1 MFERL
6 ITSARFVSLVS
17 GLILFAAPAV
27 AQQPTVAL
35 PPFIITG
42 RITDA
47 RGAGIQSAEVR
58 VRKGETLL
66 ARGNVGSFDADTSA
80 NYALAVPM
88 SNAAIPTAASS
99 GDALTLEIDAGADTY
114 SDTNVTITAAKPGR
128 TLKLNIRAASC
139 TNPYGVSDAYL
150 SDIRMYVDACGIDGF
165 LDADGNY
172 QPNADFDGDG
182 VSNYAEYLA
191 GTDPFDPDDAGLKIL
206 SWRAVED
213 NPDVMEATFLP
224 GPNRS
229 YSAERAVIETGGT
242 LSSASEKGETPS
254 ARPQFEQVP
263 HQLSSEPTAPRK
275 NYLNTGNE
283 DPEVRAIYLYKE
295 GSSSLYRLR
304 LE

>member
-1 MFERL
+1 M
-6 ITSARFVSLVS
+6 SLVS
-17 GLILFAAPAV
+17 CLAVFSASAA
-27 AQQPTVAL
+27 PTVAL

-88 SNAAIPTAASS
+88 SNADIPTAAST

-114 SDTNVTITAAKPGR
+114 SDTNLTIVAAKPGR

-150 SDIRMYVDACGIDGF
+150 NDIRLYVDACGIDGF

-206 SWRAVED
+206 SWRAVEG

-229 YSAERAVIETGGT
+229 YSAERADATATTGI
-242 LSSASEKGETPS
+242 S
-254 ARPQFEQVP
+254 FELRP
-263 HQLSSEPTAPRK
+263 HQLTPEQNAVKK

>member
-1 MFERL
+1 M
-6 ITSARFVSLVS
+6 SLVS
-17 GLILFAAPAV
+17 CLAVFSASAA
-27 AQQPTVAL
+27 PTVAL

-80 NYALAVPM
+80 NYALSVPL
-88 SNAAIPTAASS
+88 SNADIPTAAST

-114 SDTNVTITAAKPGR
+114 SDTNLTITAAKPGR

-150 SDIRMYVDACGIDGF
+150 NDIRLYVDACGIEGF

-206 SWRAVED
+206 SWRAVKG

-229 YSAERAVIETGGT
+229 YSAERADATAAPA
-242 LSSASEKGETPS
+242 LS
-254 ARPQFEQVP
+254 FELRP
-263 HQLSSEPTAPRK
+263 HQLTPEQNAVKK

>member
-1 MFERL
+1 MSKSL
-6 ITSARFVSLVS
+6 MYSAGLMSLVS
-17 GLILFAAPAV
+17 CLLALLSASAA
-27 AQQPTVAL
+27 QPTVAL

-42 RITDA
+42 RIIDA

-88 SNAAIPTAASS
+88 SNADISTAAST

-114 SDTNVTITAAKPGR
+114 SDTNLTIVAAKPGR

-150 SDIRMYVDACGIDGF
+150 NDIRLYVDACGIDGF

-206 SWRAVED
+206 SWRAVEG

-229 YSAERAVIETGGT
+229 YSAERAAIETGGR
-242 LSSASEKGETPS
+242 ASPR
-254 ARPQFEQVP
+254 AAAPQFELYP
-263 HQLSSEPTAPRK
+263 HQLTPEQNAVKK

-283 DPEVRAIYLYKE
+283 DPEVRVIYLYKE
-295 GSSSLYRLR
+295 GSASLYRLR

>member
-1 MFERL
+1 M
-6 ITSARFVSLVS
+6 SLVS
-17 GLILFAAPAV
+17 CLAVFSASAA
-27 AQQPTVAL
+27 PTVAL

-42 RITDA
+42 RIIDA
-47 RGAGIQSAEVR
+47 RGAGLQSAEVR

-88 SNAAIPTAASS
+88 SNADIPTAAST

-114 SDTNVTITAAKPGR
+114 SDTNLTIVAAKPGR

-150 SDIRMYVDACGIDGF
+150 NDIRMYVDACGIDGF
-165 LDADGNY
+165 LDANGNY
-172 QPNADFDGDG
+172 QPDADFDGDG

-206 SWRAVED
+206 SWKAVEG

-229 YSAERAVIETGGT
+229 YSAERADPNAANETETGGT
-242 LSSASEKGETPS
+242 RLS
-254 ARPQFEQVP
+254 RPQFEQVP
-263 HQLSSEPTAPRK
+263 HQLTPEQNAVRK
-275 NYLNTGNE
+275 NYLNTGNG

>member
-1 MFERL
+1 MSKMS
-6 ITSARFVSLVS
+6 SAGLTSLVS
-17 GLILFAAPAV
+17 CLTLLCLSPASAA
-27 AQQPTVAL
+27 PTVAL

-42 RITDA
+42 RIIDA
-47 RGAGIQSAEVR
+47 RGAGLQSAEVR

-80 NYALAVPM
+80 NYALSVPM
-88 SNAAIPTAASS
+88 ANADVATAAST
-99 GDALTLEIDAGADTY
+99 GDALTLEIEAGADTY

-150 SDIRMYVDACGIDGF
+150 NDIRMYVDACGIDGF
-165 LDADGNY
+165 LDANGNY
-172 QPNADFDGDG
+172 QPDADFDGDG

-206 SWRAVED
+206 SWKAVEG

-229 YSAERAVIETGGT
+229 YSAERADPNAANETETGGT
-242 LSSASEKGETPS
+242 RLS
-254 ARPQFEQVP
+254 RPQFEQVP
-263 HQLSSEPTAPRK
+263 HQLTPEQNAVRK

>member
-1 MFERL
+1 MSKSL
-6 ITSARFVSLVS
+6 MSSARLTSLVS
-17 GLILFAAPAV
+17 CLTLLALSLPAA
-27 AQQPTVAL
+27 QPTIAL

-58 VRKGETLL
+58 VRKGSTLL

-80 NYALAVPM
+80 NYALSVPM
-88 SNAAIPTAASS
+88 ANADVATAAST
-99 GDALTLEIDAGADTY
+99 GDALTLEIEAGADTY

-150 SDIRMYVDACGIDGF
+150 NDIRLYVDACGIEGF

-191 GTDPFDPDDAGLKIL
+191 GTDPFDPDAAGLKIL
-206 SWRAVED
+206 SWRAVAD

-229 YSAERAVIETGGT
+229 YSAERADATAAPS
-242 LSSASEKGETPS
+242 LS
-254 ARPQFEQVP
+254 FELRP
-263 HQLSSEPTAPRK
+263 HQLTPEQNAVKK

>member
-6 ITSARFVSLVS
+6 VTSARFASLVS
-17 GLILFAAPAV
+17 CLAACYGPAV

-42 RITDA
+42 RITDY
-47 RGAGIQSAEVR
+47 RGAGISSAEVR
-58 VRKGETLL
+58 VRKGTTLL
-66 ARGNVGSFDADTSA
+66 ARGNVGNFDADTSA

-150 SDIRMYVDACGIDGF
+150 SDICMYVDACGIDGF

-191 GTDPFDPDDAGLKIL
+191 GTDPFDAADAGLKIL
-206 SWRAVED
+206 SWKAVEG

-229 YSAERAVIETGGT
+229 YSAERADATAAPA
-242 LSSASEKGETPS
+242 LS
-254 ARPQFEQVP
+254 FELRP
-263 HQLSSEPTAPRK
+263 HQLTPEQNAVKK

>member
-88 SNAAIPTAASS
+88 SNAEIPTAASS

-191 GTDPFDPDDAGLKIL
+191 GTDPFDPDDAGLRIL
-206 SWRAVED
+206 SWKAVEG

-229 YSAERAVIETGGT
+229 YSAERADATAAPA
-242 LSSASEKGETPS
+242 LS
-254 ARPQFEQVP
+254 FELRP
-263 HQLSSEPTAPRK
+263 HQLSPEQNAVKK

>member
-1 MFERL
+1 M
-6 ITSARFVSLVS
+6 SLVS
-17 GLILFAAPAV
+17 CLLTLLCASSASAA
-27 AQQPTVAL
+27 PTVAL

-42 RITDA
+42 RIIDV
-47 RGAGIQSAEVR
+47 RGAGLQSAEVR

-88 SNAAIPTAASS
+88 SNADIPTAAST
-99 GDALTLEIDAGADTY
+99 GDALTLEIDSGADTY
-114 SDTNVTITAAKPGR
+114 SDTNLTIVAAKPGR

-150 SDIRMYVDACGIDGF
+150 NDIRLYVDACGIDGF

-229 YSAERAVIETGGT
+229 YSAERADATAAPA
-242 LSSASEKGETPS
+242 LS
-254 ARPQFEQVP
+254 FELRP
-263 HQLSSEPTAPRK
+263 HQLSPEQNAVKK

>member
-1 MFERL
+1 MSSTRL
-6 ITSARFVSLVS
+6 VSLVS
-17 GLILFAAPAV
+17 CLVVLGVSAA
-27 AQQPTVAL
+27 QPPVAL
-35 PPFIITG
+35 PPFVITG
-42 RITDA
+42 RITDY
-47 RGAGIQSAEVR
+47 RGAGIHSAEVR
-58 VRKGETLL
+58 VRKGGTLL
-66 ARGNVGSFDADTSA
+66 ARGSVGAFATDTSA
-80 NYALAVPM
+80 NYALSVPM
-88 SNAAIPTAASS
+88 SNADTPTAASS

-139 TNPYGVSDAYL
+139 TNQYGVSDAYL
-150 SDIRMYVDACGIDGF
+150 NDIRMYVDACGIDGF
-165 LDADGNY
+165 LDANGNY

-191 GTDPFDPDDAGLKIL
+191 GTDPFDPDDAGLRIL
-206 SWRAVED
+206 SWKEVEG

-229 YSAERAVIETGGT
+229 YSAERAETAAQG
-242 LSSASEKGETPS
+242 LS
-254 ARPQFEQVP
+254 FEQRP
-263 HQLSSEPTAPRK
+263 HQLTPGPNAVKK

>member
-1 MFERL
+1 MS
-6 ITSARFVSLVS
+6 SAGLTSLVS
-17 GLILFAAPAV
+17 CLLVLLCASPASAA
-27 AQQPTVAL
+27 QPTIAL

-42 RITDA
+42 RITDY

-58 VRKGETLL
+58 VRKGSTLL

-80 NYALAVPM
+80 NYALSVPM
-88 SNAAIPTAASS
+88 ANADVATAAST
-99 GDALTLEIDAGADTY
+99 GDALTLEIEAGADTY

-150 SDIRMYVDACGIDGF
+150 NDIRMYVDACGIDGF
-165 LDADGNY
+165 LDANGNY
-172 QPNADFDGDG
+172 QPDADFDGDG

-206 SWRAVED
+206 SWRAVEG

-242 LSSASEKGETPS
+242 RSGASEKGETPS

-263 HQLSSEPTAPRK
+263 HQLTPEQNAVKK

>member
-1 MFERL
+1 M
-6 ITSARFVSLVS
+6 SLVS
-17 GLILFAAPAV
+17 CLLTLLCASSASAA
-27 AQQPTVAL
+27 PTVAL

-42 RITDA
+42 RIIDY
-47 RGAGIQSAEVR
+47 RGAGMQSAEVR

-88 SNAAIPTAASS
+88 SNADIPTAAST

-114 SDTNVTITAAKPGR
+114 SDTNLTIVAAKPGR

-150 SDIRMYVDACGIDGF
+150 NDIRLYVDACGIDGF

-206 SWRAVED
+206 SWRAVEG

-229 YSAERAVIETGGT
+229 YSAERADATATTGI
-242 LSSASEKGETPS
+242 S
-254 ARPQFEQVP
+254 FELRP
-263 HQLSSEPTAPRK
+263 HQLTPEQNAVKK

>member
-1 MFERL
+1 M
-6 ITSARFVSLVS
+6 SLVS
-17 GLILFAAPAV
+17 CLAVFSASAA
-27 AQQPTVAL
+27 PTVAL

-88 SNAAIPTAASS
+88 SNADIPTAAST

-114 SDTNVTITAAKPGR
+114 SDTNLTIVAAKPGR

-150 SDIRMYVDACGIDGF
+150 NDIRLYVDACGIDGF

-206 SWRAVED
+206 SWRAVKG

-229 YSAERAVIETGGT
+229 YSAERADATAAPA
-242 LSSASEKGETPS
+242 LS
-254 ARPQFEQVP
+254 FELRP
-263 HQLSSEPTAPRK
+263 HQLTPEQNAVKK

>member
-1 MFERL
+1 MAKMS
-6 ITSARFVSLVS
+6 SAGLTSLVS
-17 GLILFAAPAV
+17 CLTLLALSLP

-47 RGAGIQSAEVR
+47 RGAGLASAEVR
-58 VRKGETLL
+58 VRKGGTLL
-66 ARGNVGSFDADTSA
+66 ARGSVGSFDTDTSA

-88 SNAAIPTAASS
+88 SNVATPAAASV

-114 SDTNVTITAAKPGR
+114 SDTNVTITAANPGR
-128 TLKLNIRAASC
+128 TFKLNIRAASC

-165 LDADGNY
+165 LDANGNY

-191 GTDPFDPDDAGLKIL
+191 GTDPFDPDDAGLRIL
-206 SWRAVED
+206 SWKAVEG

-229 YSAERAVIETGGT
+229 YSAERAVIDAGGAAASGTDAGGT
-242 LSSASEKGETPS
+242 RLS
-254 ARPQFEQVP
+254 RPQFEQVP
-263 HQLSSEPTAPRK
+263 HQLTPEQNAVKK

-283 DPEVRAIYLYKE
+283 DPEVRVIYLYKE
-295 GSSSLYRLR
+295 GSASLYRLR

>member
-1 MFERL
+1 M
-6 ITSARFVSLVS
+6 SLVS
-17 GLILFAAPAV
+17 CLAVFSASAA
-27 AQQPTVAL
+27 PTVAL

-42 RITDA
+42 RIIDT
-47 RGAGIQSAEVR
+47 RGAGLQSAEVR

-88 SNAAIPTAASS
+88 SNADIPTAAST

-114 SDTNVTITAAKPGR
+114 SDTNLTIVAAKPGR

-150 SDIRMYVDACGIDGF
+150 NDIRLYVDACGIDGF

-206 SWRAVED
+206 SWRAVEG

-229 YSAERAVIETGGT
+229 YSAERADPNAVPA
-242 LSSASEKGETPS
+242 LS
-254 ARPQFEQVP
+254 FELRP
-263 HQLSSEPTAPRK
+263 HQLTPEQNAVKK

>member
-1 MFERL
+1 M
-6 ITSARFVSLVS
+6 SLVS
-17 GLILFAAPAV
+17 CLAVFSASAA
-27 AQQPTVAL
+27 PTVAL

-88 SNAAIPTAASS
+88 SNADIPTAAST

-114 SDTNVTITAAKPGR
+114 SDTNLTIFAAKPGR

-191 GTDPFDPDDAGLKIL
+191 GTDPFDPDDAGLRIL
-206 SWRAVED
+206 SWKAVEG

-229 YSAERAVIETGGT
+229 YSAERADATAAPA
-242 LSSASEKGETPS
+242 LS
-254 ARPQFEQVP
+254 FELRP
-263 HQLSSEPTAPRK
+263 HQLTPEQNAVKK

>member
-6 ITSARFVSLVS
+6 MSSARLVSLVS
-17 GLILFAAPAV
+17 CLAACCGSAV

-80 NYALAVPM
+80 NYALSVPM

-150 SDIRMYVDACGIDGF
+150 SDIRMYVDACGIVGF

-191 GTDPFDPDDAGLKIL
+191 GTDPFDADDAGLKIL
-206 SWRAVED
+206 SWKAVEG

-229 YSAERAVIETGGT
+229 YSAERADVTAASS
-242 LSSASEKGETPS
+242 LS
-254 ARPQFEQVP
+254 FELRP
-263 HQLSSEPTAPRK
+263 HQLTPERNAVKK

>member
-1 MFERL
+1 MSKSL
-6 ITSARFVSLVS
+6 MSLVS
-17 GLILFAAPAV
+17 CLAVFSASAA
-27 AQQPTVAL
+27 QPTVAL

-58 VRKGETLL
+58 VRKGEPLL

-88 SNAAIPTAASS
+88 SNADIPTAAST
-99 GDALTLEIDAGADTY
+99 GDALSLEIDAGADTY
-114 SDTNVTITAAKPGR
+114 SDTNLTIVAAKPGR

-150 SDIRMYVDACGIDGF
+150 NDIRLYVDACGIDGF

-191 GTDPFDPDDAGLKIL
+191 GTDPFDAADAGLKIL
-206 SWRAVED
+206 SWKAVEG
-213 NPDVMEATFLP
+213 NPEVMEATFLP

-229 YSAERAVIETGGT
+229 YSAERADATAAPA
-242 LSSASEKGETPS
+242 LS
-254 ARPQFEQVP
+254 FELRP
-263 HQLSSEPTAPRK
+263 HQLTPEQNAVKK

>member
-1 MFERL
+1 M
-6 ITSARFVSLVS
+6 SLVS
-17 GLILFAAPAV
+17 CLLTLLCASSTSAA
-27 AQQPTVAL
+27 QPTVAL

-58 VRKGETLL
+58 VRKGSTLL

-80 NYALAVPM
+80 NYALSVPM
-88 SNAAIPTAASS
+88 ANADVATAAST
-99 GDALTLEIDAGADTY
+99 GDALTLEIEAGADTY

-150 SDIRMYVDACGIDGF
+150 NDIRMYVDACGIDGF

-182 VSNYAEYLA
+182 VSNFAEYLA
-191 GTDPFDPDDAGLKIL
+191 GTDPFDSDDAGLKIL
-206 SWRAVED
+206 SWKAVEG

-229 YSAERAVIETGGT
+229 YSAERADPNAASETETGGT
-242 LSSASEKGETPS
+242 QAASETETGGTRLS
-254 ARPQFEQVP
+254 RPKFEQVP
-263 HQLSSEPTAPRK
+263 HQLTPEQNAVRK

>member
-6 ITSARFVSLVS
+6 ITSVRFASLVS
-17 GLILFAAPAV
+17 CLAVCYGPAV

-35 PPFIITG
+35 RPFITTG

-191 GTDPFDPDDAGLKIL
+191 GTDPFDAADAGLKIL
-206 SWRAVED
+206 SWKAVEG

-229 YSAERAVIETGGT
+229 YSAERADATAT
-242 LSSASEKGETPS
+242 PALS
-254 ARPQFEQVP
+254 FELRP
-263 HQLSSEPTAPRK
+263 HQLTPEQNAVKK

>member
-1 MFERL
+1 MSRCLTSQARL
-6 ITSARFVSLVS
+6 MPLVS
-17 GLILFAAPAV
+17 CLILFLCASPANAA
-27 AQQPTVAL
+27 AQPPVSL

-42 RITDA
+42 RVTDY
-47 RGAGIQSAEVR
+47 RGAGVSSAEVR
-58 VRKGETLL
+58 VRKGSTLL
-66 ARGNVGSFDADTSA
+66 ARGSVVKFEDDTSA
-80 NYALAVPM
+80 NYAVSVPM
-88 SNAAIPTAASS
+88 SNIDVPTAAVTN
-99 GDALTLEIDAGADTY
+99 DTLTLEIEAGADTY

-150 SDIRMYVDACGIDGF
+150 NDIRMYVDVCGIDGF

-191 GTDPFDPDDAGLKIL
+191 GTDPFDADDALKIL
-206 SWRAVED
+206 SWKAVEG

-224 GPNRS
+224 APNRA
-229 YSAERAVIETGGT
+229 YSAERAE
-242 LSSASEKGETPS
+242 SAL
-254 ARPQFEQVP
+254 QFELTP
-263 HQLSSEPTAPRK
+263 HQLSPEPNAARK

-295 GSSSLYRLR
+295 GASSLYRLR

>member
-1 MFERL
+1 MSKMS
-6 ITSARFVSLVS
+6 SAGLTSLVS
-17 GLILFAAPAV
+17 CLTLLCLSPASAA
-27 AQQPTVAL
+27 QPTVAL

-42 RITDA
+42 RIIDA
-47 RGAGIQSAEVR
+47 RGAGLQSAEVR

-88 SNAAIPTAASS
+88 SNADIPTAAST

-114 SDTNVTITAAKPGR
+114 SDTNLTIVAAKPGR

-206 SWRAVED
+206 SWRAVEG

-229 YSAERAVIETGGT
+229 YSAERADATATTGI
-242 LSSASEKGETPS
+242 S
-254 ARPQFEQVP
+254 FELRP
-263 HQLSSEPTAPRK
+263 HQLSPEPDAVRK

>member
-1 MFERL
+1 MSKSL
-6 ITSARFVSLVS
+6 MSSAGLTSLVS
-17 GLILFAAPAV
+17 CLLVLLCASPASAA
-27 AQQPTVAL
+27 QPTIAL

-42 RITDA
+42 RITDY

-58 VRKGETLL
+58 VRKGSTLL

-88 SNAAIPTAASS
+88 SNADIPTAATT
-99 GDALTLEIDAGADTY
+99 GDALTLEIEAGADTY

-165 LDADGNY
+165 LDANGNY
-172 QPNADFDGDG
+172 RPNADFDGDG

-206 SWRAVED
+206 SWKTVEG

-229 YSAERAVIETGGT
+229 YSAERADATAT
-242 LSSASEKGETPS
+242 PALS
-254 ARPQFEQVP
+254 FELRP
-263 HQLSSEPTAPRK
+263 HQLTPEQNAVKK

>member
-1 MFERL
+1 MSKRL
-6 ITSARFVSLVS
+6 MYSAGLMSFVSCLLALLS
-17 GLILFAAPAV
+17 ASAA
-27 AQQPTVAL
+27 QPTVAL

-88 SNAAIPTAASS
+88 SNAEIPTAASS
-99 GDALTLEIDAGADTY
+99 GDALTLEIAAGADTS
-114 SDTNVTITAAKPGR
+114 SDTTLTITAAKPGR

-150 SDIRMYVDACGIDGF
+150 NDIRLYVDACGIEGF

-206 SWRAVED
+206 SWRAVAD

-229 YSAERAVIETGGT
+229 YSAERADATAAPS
-242 LSSASEKGETPS
+242 LS
-254 ARPQFEQVP
+254 FELRP
-263 HQLSSEPTAPRK
+263 HQLTPEQNAVKK

>member
-1 MFERL
+1 MSKSL
-6 ITSARFVSLVS
+6 MSLVS
-17 GLILFAAPAV
+17 CLAVFSASAA
-27 AQQPTVAL
+27 QPTVAL

-88 SNAAIPTAASS
+88 SNAEIPTAASS
-99 GDALTLEIDAGADTY
+99 GDALTLEIEAGADTY

-206 SWRAVED
+206 SWKAVEG

-229 YSAERAVIETGGT
+229 YSAERADATAAPA
-242 LSSASEKGETPS
+242 LS
-254 ARPQFEQVP
+254 FELRP
-263 HQLSSEPTAPRK
+263 HQLTPEQNAVKK

>member
-1 MFERL
+1 M
-6 ITSARFVSLVS
+6 SLVS
-17 GLILFAAPAV
+17 CLPLLCLLSASAAQAP
-27 AQQPTVAL
+27 VAL

-42 RITDA
+42 RIIDY
-47 RGAGIQSAEVR
+47 RGAGVQSAEVR
-58 VRKGETLL
+58 VRKGGTLL
-66 ARGNVGSFDADTSA
+66 VRGKVDPFDADTSA
-80 NYALAVPM
+80 NYALSVPM
-88 SNAAIPTAASS
+88 STTDIPTAAST
-99 GDALTLEIDAGADTY
+99 GDALSLEIEAGADTY
-114 SDTNVTITAAKPGR
+114 SDTNMTITAAKPGR

-150 SDIRMYVDACGIDGF
+150 DDIRVYVDACGIDGF
-165 LDADGNY
+165 FDADGNY

-206 SWRAVED
+206 SWKAVAD
-213 NPDVMEATFLP
+213 SPDVMEATFLP

-229 YSAERAVIETGGT
+229 YSAERADASAAPA
-242 LSSASEKGETPS
+242 LS
-254 ARPQFEQVP
+254 FELRP
-263 HQLSSEPTAPRK
+263 HQLTPEQNAVKK

>member
-1 MFERL
+1 MSKSL
-6 ITSARFVSLVS
+6 MSLVS
-17 GLILFAAPAV
+17 CLAVFSASAA
-27 AQQPTVAL
+27 QPTVAL

-88 SNAAIPTAASS
+88 SNAEIPTAASS

-114 SDTNVTITAAKPGR
+114 SDTNLTITAAKPGR

-139 TNPYGVSDAYL
+139 TNPYGVSDTYL

-172 QPNADFDGDG
+172 QPDADFDGDG

-206 SWRAVED
+206 SWKAVKG

-229 YSAERAVIETGGT
+229 YSAERADPNAANETETGGT
-242 LSSASEKGETPS
+242 RLS
-254 ARPQFEQVP
+254 RPQFEQVP
-263 HQLSSEPTAPRK
+263 HLLTPEQNAVRK

>member
-1 MFERL
+1 MSKSL
-6 ITSARFVSLVS
+6 MSLVS
-17 GLILFAAPAV
+17 CLAVFSASAA
-27 AQQPTVAL
+27 QPTVAL

-88 SNAAIPTAASS
+88 SNADIPTAAST

-114 SDTNVTITAAKPGR
+114 SDTNLTIVAAKPGR

-150 SDIRMYVDACGIDGF
+150 NDIRLYVDACGIDGF

-206 SWRAVED
+206 SWRAVAD

-229 YSAERAVIETGGT
+229 YSAERADATAAPS
-242 LSSASEKGETPS
+242 LS
-254 ARPQFEQVP
+254 FELRP
-263 HQLSSEPTAPRK
+263 HQLTPEQNAVKK

>member
-1 MFERL
+1 MSKSL
-6 ITSARFVSLVS
+6 MSSAGLTSLVS
-17 GLILFAAPAV
+17 CLLVLLCASPASAA
-27 AQQPTVAL
+27 QPTIAL

-58 VRKGETLL
+58 VRKGSTLL

-80 NYALAVPM
+80 NYALSVPM
-88 SNAAIPTAASS
+88 ANADVATAAST
-99 GDALTLEIDAGADTY
+99 GDALTLEIEAGADTY

-150 SDIRMYVDACGIDGF
+150 NDIRMYVDACGIDGF

-182 VSNYAEYLA
+182 VSNFAEYLA
-191 GTDPFDPDDAGLKIL
+191 GTDPFDSDDAGLKIL
-206 SWRAVED
+206 SWKAVEG

-242 LSSASEKGETPS
+242 RSVASETPS

-263 HQLSSEPTAPRK
+263 HQLTPEQNAVRK

>member
-1 MFERL
+1 MSKSL
-6 ITSARFVSLVS
+6 MSSARLTSLVS
-17 GLILFAAPAV
+17 CLTLLALSLPAA
-27 AQQPTVAL
+27 QPTIAL

-58 VRKGETLL
+58 VRKGSTLL

-80 NYALAVPM
+80 NYALSVPM
-88 SNAAIPTAASS
+88 ANADVATAAST
-99 GDALTLEIDAGADTY
+99 GDALTLEIEAGADTY

-150 SDIRMYVDACGIDGF
+150 NDIRMYVDACGIDGF
-165 LDADGNY
+165 LDANGNY
-172 QPNADFDGDG
+172 QPDADFDGDG

-206 SWRAVED
+206 SWKAVEG

-229 YSAERAVIETGGT
+229 YSAERADPNAANETETGGT
-242 LSSASEKGETPS
+242 RLS
-254 ARPQFEQVP
+254 RPQFEQVP
-263 HQLSSEPTAPRK
+263 HQLTPEQNAVRK